1 MKSYLVFASCLV
13 ITCAI
18 KVDTHY
24 GSDFKVTKKHN
35 KRELF
40 NLSDGAPSDHD
51 YYFHHHSQVYDR
63 PSEESIPVYEQSFLD
78 HQQPAPQNNQNHIS
92 VPNNDHHQVLH
103 SVAAVPVSQSLPAIS
118 LPLQSPQPI
127 SMAIGTPFIQTIT
140 NIPIKI
146 PMPVHIDRPI
156 AVPVAVPVSKPY
168 PVHVGKI
175 VHVDRPVPV
184 AVKKYIHVPVQIDR
198 PVAVPVPVLRPYPVT
213 VEKLVAV
220 DKPYPVH
227 VAVPVHVP
235 KPYPVP
241 VAIHYKSHHG
251 W

>member
-24 GSDFKVTKKHN
+24 ESESKLTKKHD
-35 KRELF
+35 KRELL
-40 NLSDGAPSDHD
+40 NILSYGPPSDQDH
-51 YYFHHHSQVYDR
+51 YHHHHSQVYDP
-63 PSEESIPVYEQSFLD
+63 PSEDSIPVYEQPILD
-78 HQQPAPQNNQNHIS
+78 HQQPALQDHQNHIL
-92 VPNNDHHQVLH
+92 VPNHDHHQVLH
-103 SVAAVPVSQSLPAIS
+103 SVAAVPVSQSLP
-118 LPLQSPQPI
+118 PQSMDIPQPI
-127 SMAIGTPFIQTIT
+127 TLPVGASFTQTIT
-140 NIPIKI
+140 KPIKI
-146 PMPVHIDRPI
+146 PVPVHIDRPV
-156 AVPVAVPVSKPY
+156 AVPVAVPVPKPY
-168 PVHVGKI
+168 PVYVKKI

-198 PVAVPVPVLRPYPVT
+198 PVAVPVPVLRTYPVI